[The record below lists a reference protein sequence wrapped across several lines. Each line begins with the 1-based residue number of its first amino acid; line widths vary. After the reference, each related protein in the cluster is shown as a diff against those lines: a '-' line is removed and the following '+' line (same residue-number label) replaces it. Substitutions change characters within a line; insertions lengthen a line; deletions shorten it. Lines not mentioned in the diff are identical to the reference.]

1 MSFGTMRWR
10 RVTVTMFHI
19 VTTKP
24 LHTSSAA
31 STGALGASLVDGAGQ
46 VIPDRVEVNGVF
58 EPGREGGHGLVRVVP
73 GPVKPAFSART
84 SSG

>member
-1 MSFGTMRWR
+1 LTRPSISFGTMRWR

-31 STGALGASLVDGAGQ
+31 STGAFGAS
-46 VIPDRVEVNGVF
+46 PM
-58 EPGREGGHGLVRVVP
+58 P
-73 GPVKPAFSART
+73 T
-84 SSG
+84 